1 MTFEQRLARH
11 LGSSPNIHPSAFIA
25 PSADICGDVT
35 IGPDASIWYHT
46 VLRGDINRIEVGE
59 ASNVQ
64 DGSVVHLA
72 DDFPS
77 VIGARVTIGH
87 KAMIHACTI
96 EDECLVGMSSTIL
109 DGAVV
114 GTGSIV
120 GAGALVTRRM
130 IIPPGSLVLG
140 VPAKVIRPVTPQ
152 ESERIRGLAKKYVAV
167 ARAHKARL
175 AP

>member
-1 MTFEQRLARH
+1 MTFDQRLARY
-11 LGSSPNIHPSAFIA
+11 LGSAPKIHASAFIA

-35 IGPDASIWYHT
+35 IGPDASIWYGT

-59 ASNVQ
+59 ASNIQ

-77 VIGARVTIGH
+77 IVGARVTIGH
-87 KAMIHACTI
+87 RAMIHACTI
-96 EDECLVGMSSTIL
+96 EDECLIGMSSTIL

-114 GTGSIV
+114 GKGSIV

-140 VPAKVIRPVTPQ
+140 APAKVVRAVTEQ
-152 ESERIRGLAKKYVAV
+152 ERELIRGLAEKYIAV